1 VVGKSAIIE
10 TPRLQRGLQLYQGD
24 FLGDLKQPKS
34 RVFGAWL
41 EQEQQRL
48 HQQAIDAL
56 KLLAEESKTK
66 GRYEEAF
73 GYTKRLSELDP
84 LDEEVQELNLRLLA
98 QMGRTEEAI
107 QHFQHYCSHLK
118 KELALEP
125 ESHLVQLYQ
134 QIRAGAAPARI
145 PVKSPAVPVNGRGNV
160 ALKQIP
166 KPLTPLLGRAESL
179 HQLQAYVTNPT
190 VRLVTLVGMGGI
202 GKTHLALALLEQQM
216 IPAAMQ
222 PIFVPLSAAPRQGE
236 AAAERTAIQHRQTSA
251 IQGLALALAQAI
263 GFLPTTTDI
272 LGRQL
277 GAYLRDQSLLLLFD
291 DFDHLIAGASF
302 IVELLQEAP
311 LCKVLVTAQQAL
323 QLPGEVILPV
333 EGLALPTAMDESL
346 ILAEWKSISAKE
358 TTHNLESS
366 LLSQKAPALHLFLH
380 TLQRQNQQII
390 LSVENLQT
398 ILHICRLVEGNPLAI
413 TQAAALSLHYSWL
426 EIADHLAHC
435 LTILQ
440 AAYRSDNPGQRSMMT
455 ILEEGWI
462 LLTPQEQTILRA
474 LTDFPRAFTRHEAVS
489 KTGRSPEILIALV
502 NKSWVRSKGAGLYEL
517 PRLVRL
523 FVQAKE

>member
-66 GRYEEAF
+66 GRYEEAL

-216 IPAAMQ
+216 IPPAMQ
-222 PIFVPLSAAPRQGE
+222 PIFVPLSAAPRQGQAE
-236 AAAERTAIQHRQTSA
+236 AERTAIQHRQTSA

-358 TTHNLESS
+358 TTHHLESS

-435 LTILQ
+435 LTIL
-440 AAYRSDNPGQRSMMT
+440 AHWKA
-455 ILEEGWI
+455 
-462 LLTPQEQTILRA
+462 
-474 LTDFPRAFTRHEAVS
+474 
-489 KTGRSPEILIALV
+489 K
-502 NKSWVRSKGAGLYEL
+502 WVTTET
-517 PRLVRL
+517 
-523 FVQAKE
+523 